1 MPYPGGPPPQPAP
14 LPPQHSNSGYHG
26 QLPPSNSNRGPST
39 APPPS
44 TYYHHHHH
52 HQGPP
57 LQFYVQHHQN
67 YHYPPPHH
75 QHSGGPMRHSHTP
88 QQPLSTSNG
97 VVPNGAQ
104 PAVPYK
110 RHSTPGIEKNSSP
123 PSYRH
128 PVSRLPPPVNAQ
140 KQIDGGSYTTSSSA
154 VYNVSPGCTCK
165 KSKC

>member
-1 MPYPGGPPPQPAP
+1 MPYTGGPPPQPAP

-67 YHYPPPHH
+67 HHYPPPHH
-75 QHSGGPMRHSHTP
+75 QHSGVPMRHSHMP

-97 VVPNGAQ
+97 VVPNGSQ
-104 PAVPYK
+104 PVPYK
-110 RHSTPGIEKNSSP
+110 RHSTPGYEQNSSP

-128 PVSRLPPPVNAQ
+128 PVSRLPPPVNSQ
-140 KQIDGGSYTTSSSA
+140 KQIDGGNYTTSSST